1 MSGEVFKRAGRIE
14 RVGAEGKPREFRI
27 PPSLRRWHGW
37 SVPLPDI
44 AWFHEAPKRR
54 RYLAGISG
62 GADSLAL
69 LHLLHRHGF
78 RELVVCHLDHGL
90 RGRASA
96 GDARFVEKLA
106 ASLGYRCE
114 SGKAEVRAL
123 MRAKGLSMETA
134 AREARHGFFGECS
147 RKYRCDRLLLAH
159 HADDQAETILWNLL
173 RGSRGLTG
181 MRVRQVLKLG
191 GRPVECLRPLLG
203 IRREELREWLAAEGL
218 PWREDASNAEP
229 VAARNRL
236 RNEVLPLLG
245 EIARRDVVESLRR
258 AEEASAELREI
269 ERWAVQQAAAV
280 DPQGRLHLPKLRT
293 LPEAVQAACIYDYL
307 RTSGVTDLSREVVE
321 RCLGLMDPAAGP
333 AVNLPGGWVMRR
345 RGGRLVVVRA

>member
-1 MSGEVFKRAGRIE
+1 M
-14 RVGAEGKPREFRI
+14 
-27 PPSLRRWHGW
+27 
-37 SVPLPDI
+37 PLPDI

-62 GADSLAL
+62 GADSVVL

-78 RELVVCHLDHGL
+78 REVVVCHLDHGL

-96 GDARFVEKLA
+96 GDARFVGKLA

-123 MRAKGLSMETA
+123 MKAKGLSMETA
-134 AREARHGFFGECS
+134 AREARHGFFADCS
-147 RKYRCDRLLLAH
+147 KKWRCPRLLLAH

-181 MRVRQVLKLG
+181 MKDRQVLTLG

-203 IRREELREWLAAEGL
+203 TRREDLRQWLAAEGL
-218 PWREDASNAEP
+218 AWREDASNAEP

-245 EIARRDVVESLRR
+245 EIARRDVAESLRR
-258 AEEASAELREI
+258 AEESSAELREI

-280 DPQGRLHLPKLRT
+280 DPQGRLHLPRLRT

-307 RTSGVTDLSREVVE
+307 RTSGVADLSREVVE
-321 RCLGLMDPAAGP
+321 RCLGLLDPEAGP

-345 RGGRLVVVRA
+345 RGGRLVLVRV